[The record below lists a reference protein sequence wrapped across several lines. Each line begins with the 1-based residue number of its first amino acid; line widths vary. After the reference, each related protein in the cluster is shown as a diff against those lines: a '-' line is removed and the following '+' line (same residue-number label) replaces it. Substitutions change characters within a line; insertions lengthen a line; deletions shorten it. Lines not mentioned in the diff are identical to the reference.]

1 MENDNII
8 PALRSYIEAGNKNTE
23 IEENKNFNGIK
34 TDLFIFRKGKNF
46 VFPQR
51 DYFFIYNIG
60 SEEISKNAVSEKH
73 EAARNFVN
81 AIYKMPKALRF
92 SVPNICSVFIG
103 SNGFSEDVINL
114 AEYNTRSVIGGEI
127 HTIYLI
133 DLMNKVFYGQ
143 GINRV
148 PFVVDGVRT
157 GLKLEFKKIDPQNR
171 AFYFVQELAKV
182 IIK

>member
-1 MENDNII
+1 MEYNSII
-8 PALRSYIEAGNKNTE
+8 SALKSYIEAGNKNIE
-23 IEENKNFNGIK
+23 IEENKNFNGTIA
-34 TDLFIFRKGKNF
+34 DLYIFRKGKNF
-46 VFPQR
+46 LFPQR
-51 DYFFIYNIG
+51 DYFFIYDIG
-60 SEEISKNAVSEKH
+60 GEEITKNAMSEKH

-81 AIYKMPKALRF
+81 AMYKMPKALRF

-103 SNGFSEDVINL
+103 SKGFSEDVINL
-114 AEYNTRSVIGGEI
+114 AEYNTRTVIGGEI

-148 PFVVDGVRT
+148 PFVVDGIRT

>member
-1 MENDNII
+1 MEQTNSIPEIKSFVESAYKNIETT
-8 PALRSYIEAGNKNTE
+8 LNKS
-23 IEENKNFNGIK
+23 FNG
-34 TDLFIFRKGKNF
+34 TTADLYIFRKGKNF

-51 DYFFIYNIG
+51 DYFFIYDTGN
-60 SEEISKNAVSEKH
+60 ETISKKSVEEKH
-73 EAARNFVN
+73 EAARNFIN
-81 AIYKMPKALRF
+81 SMYKMPKALRF
-92 SVPNICSVFIG
+92 SVPNICSIFIG
-103 SNGFSEDVINL
+103 FNGFSEEVINL

-133 DLMNKVFYGQ
+133 DIKNKVFFGQ

-148 PFVVDGVRT
+148 PFVVDGVTT

-171 AFYFVQELAKV
+171 AFYFVQEIAKV